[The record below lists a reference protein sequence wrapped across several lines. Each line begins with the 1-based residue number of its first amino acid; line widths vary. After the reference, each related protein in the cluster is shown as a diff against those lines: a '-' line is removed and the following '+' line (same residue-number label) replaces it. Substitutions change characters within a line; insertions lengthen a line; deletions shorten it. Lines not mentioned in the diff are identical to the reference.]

1 MAIHVESN
9 PVSVDNTTGAKEAGS
24 MEIEKGQVT
33 KLLKAMS
40 QGDPEAADKLLP
52 LVYGELHRLAS
63 SYMRNERPDHTLQAT
78 ALINEAYLRLAR
90 EDTDW
95 NSREHFIGVAAN
107 VMRRVLVDYARAHRA
122 EQRGG
127 GLKRVELQ
135 DDLAISAEKLDEVEA
150 LDEALRNLESHNPRP
165 VGGANRFAPA
175 SVPAVGEARLVA
187 GADLAL
193 SRITSWRGPLARG
206 SEIKNRNCVAPFSG
220 RLRLTR

>member
-1 MAIHVESN
+1 
-9 PVSVDNTTGAKEAGS
+9 
-24 MEIEKGQVT
+24 MEIEKGKVT
-33 KLLKAMS
+33 KLLKALS

-127 GLKRVELQ
+127 GLKRVELH

-150 LDEALRNLESHNPRP
+150 LDEALRNLESHNPRQGK
-165 VGGANRFAPA
+165 VVELRYFGGLSVEQIA
-175 SVPAVGEARLVA
+175 SLLQVSPRSVKR
-187 GADLAL
+187 DW
-193 SRITSWRGPLARG
+193 SLARIWLFRELHPG
-206 SEIKNRNCVAPFSG
+206 VAPSPAD
-220 RLRLTR
+220 RK

>member
-1 MAIHVESN
+1 
-9 PVSVDNTTGAKEAGS
+9 

-33 KLLKAMS
+33 KLLKAMAR
-40 QGDPEAADKLLP
+40 GDPDAASKLLP

-90 EDTDW
+90 EDIDW

-122 EQRGG
+122 EHRGG
-127 GLKRVELQ
+127 GLKRVEMQ

-150 LDEALRNLESHNPRP
+150 LDAALTTLGEPE
-165 VGGANRFAPA
+165 PA
-175 SVPAVGEARLVA
+175 TG
-187 GADLAL
+187 
-193 SRITSWRGPLARG
+193 
-206 SEIKNRNCVAPFSG
+206 
-220 RLRLTR
+220 

>member
-1 MAIHVESN
+1 MAFHVKWNS
-9 PVSVDNTTGAKEAGS
+9 VTVDNTTGAEETDS

-33 KLLKAMS
+33 KLLKAMAK
-40 QGDPEAADKLLP
+40 GDSEAADKLLP

-127 GLKRVELQ
+127 DLKRVEMQ
-135 DDLAISAEKLDEVEA
+135 DDLAISVEKLDEVEA
-150 LDEALRNLESHNPRP
+150 LDEALRNLELHNPRQGK
-165 VGGANRFAPA
+165 VVELRYFGGLSVEQIA
-175 SVPAVGEARLVA
+175 SLLQVSPRSVKR
-187 GADLAL
+187 DW
-193 SRITSWRGPLARG
+193 SLARIRLFR
-206 SEIKNRNCVAPFSG
+206 ELKPDAAPSPG
-220 RLRLTR
+220 HRK